1 MRGSSLENKE
11 KLRELYEKV
20 LIDYVEERTEQ
31 GEHKAQ
37 LLSKTI
43 LRNGVSPEEL
53 SSWQKDIIERLYPDL
68 PAEIAKSFDFF
79 AEIIKSYDIV
89 LQELDKLRH
98 AQQELNS
105 EMEVAASVQSSL
117 LRYTIPEMDGLEIGA
132 VSIQARRV
140 SGDYFHFVPYENG
153 SLGIG
158 LADVMGK
165 GLPAAL
171 CISMI
176 KSAIDY
182 ISGYEGIPNRLLE
195 KLNETVEENVDASMF
210 VSMIYG
216 LYDPASNRFLY
227 SSAGHEPGLYYNAG
241 SGNFEEMNTKGL
253 LLGVNKQTKYQLYEK
268 FINVDDVLIFFSD
281 GVTESKIDGEF
292 IEKEFLLE
300 EFRKSIHLHP
310 QDIVMKV
317 CRHLM
322 KLQRFK
328 LRDDFTLIILKRVQ

>member
-1 MRGSSLENKE
+1 VILENKG
-11 KLRELYEKV
+11 KFRELYEKV
-20 LIDYVEERTEQ
+20 LIDFVEERREQ
-31 GEHKAQ
+31 EEHKVQ

-43 LRNGVSPEEL
+43 LKNGISPEEL
-53 SSWQKDIIERLYPDL
+53 SNWQRDAMERLYPDL
-68 PAEIAKSFDFF
+68 PAKVIKSFDFF
-79 AEIIKSYDIV
+79 AKIIKSYDVV
-89 LQELDKLRH
+89 LQEMEKLRY
-98 AQQELNS
+98 AQQEMNS

-117 LRYTIPEMDGLEIGA
+117 LRYTIPEVDGLEIGA
-132 VSIQARRV
+132 VSIPARRV

-153 SLGIG
+153 SLGVG

-171 CISMI
+171 CVSMI

-182 ISGYEGIPNRLLE
+182 ISINEDIPNQLLE
-195 KLNETVEENVDASMF
+195 KLNEAVEENTDLDMF

-216 LYDPASNRFLY
+216 LYEPSSHRFLY
-227 SSAGHEPGLYYNAG
+227 ASAGHEPGLYYSAN
-241 SGNFEEMNTKGL
+241 SGTFEEMTTKGL
-253 LLGVNKQTKYQLYEK
+253 LLGVNKQTKYRLYEK

-300 EFRKSIHLHP
+300 EFRKNIHLHP

-328 LRDDFTLIILKRVQ
+328 LRDDFTLIILKRVH

>member
-1 MRGSSLENKE
+1 MGNKE
-11 KLRELYEKV
+11 KLQELYEKV
-20 LIDYVEERTEQ
+20 LIDYVGERTEQ
-31 GEHKAQ
+31 GQHKAQ

-43 LRNGVSPEEL
+43 LRNRVSPEEL
-53 SSWQKDIIERLYPDL
+53 SSWQKDVLGRLYPDL
-68 PAEIAKSFDFF
+68 PAEIVKSFDFF

-89 LQELDKLRH
+89 LQEMEKLRH
-98 AQQELNS
+98 AQQEMNS
-105 EMEVAASVQSSL
+105 EMEIAANVQSSL

-132 VSIQARRV
+132 VSIPARKV
-140 SGDYFHFVPYENG
+140 SGDYFHFVPYEDG
-153 SLGIG
+153 SLGVG

-182 ISGYEGIPNRLLE
+182 ISEYEGVPNRLLE
-195 KLNETVEENVDASMF
+195 ELNKTVEENVDMSMF

-216 LYDPASNRFLY
+216 LYQAESNRFLY
-227 SSAGHEPGLYYNAG
+227 ASAGHEPGLYYRAS
-241 SGNFEEMNTKGL
+241 SGTFEEMNTKGL

-292 IEKEFLLE
+292 VEKEFLLE

-310 QDIVMKV
+310 QEIVMKV

-322 KLQRFK
+322 KLQRYK
-328 LRDDFTLIILKRVQ
+328 LRDDFTLIILKRVH